1 MTQNTYVMA
10 IMADP
15 DVRESRVSD
24 NKWLFRARSIFVNQL
39 LTENQTI
46 RMNIKL
52 ARDKFEELASAG

>member
-15 DVRESRVSD
+15 DVRE
-24 NKWLFRARSIFVNQL
+24 WQFVLSHFALSCNRCL
-39 LTENQTI
+39 RRNSTENQTI

-52 ARDKFEELASAG
+52 ARDKFEELASTG